1 MKELKTYQKQI
12 ENRFSNLEYIE
23 VSWLFNF
30 SVVYFVNTLL
40 TMILFLSS
48 NFQLFPINIQLAFTI
63 INSILV
69 FSLYYMNYQG
79 IRHYSIAHYQ
89 SQLPR
94 PTTPAAVNESDT
106 KQEIVND
113 KVISEKSSR
122 IFERAKETMEAQK
135 LFLEP
140 NLRIKDLA
148 IAMDENAHNLSESIN
163 SVGNKSFYDFVN
175 GYRVEHLKMMLTDES
190 KQGFTILALGL
201 ESGFN
206 SKASLNR
213 IFKQTTGLTPL
224 QYQKASLHSV

>member
-1 MKELKTYQKQI
+1 
-12 ENRFSNLEYIE
+12 
-23 VSWLFNF
+23 V
-30 SVVYFVNTLL
+30 
-40 TMILFLSS
+40 
-48 NFQLFPINIQLAFTI
+48 
-63 INSILV
+63 
-69 FSLYYMNYQG
+69 
-79 IRHYSIAHYQ
+79 AH
-89 SQLPR
+89 
-94 PTTPAAVNESDT
+94 ESDT
-106 KQEIVND
+106 KQEFVND
-113 KVISEKSSR
+113 KAISEKNSR
-122 IFERAKETMEAQK
+122 IFQRAKETMEAQK

-148 IAMDENAHNLSESIN
+148 ITMDENAHNLSESIN

-175 GYRVEHLKMMLTDES
+175 SYRVEHLKMMLTDES